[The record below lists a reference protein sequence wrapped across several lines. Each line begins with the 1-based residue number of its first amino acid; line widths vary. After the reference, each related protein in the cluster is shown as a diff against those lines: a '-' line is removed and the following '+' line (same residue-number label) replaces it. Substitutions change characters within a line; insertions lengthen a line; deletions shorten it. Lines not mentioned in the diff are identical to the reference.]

1 MIFAAD
7 DYLYKEMVDLNA
19 ISSTAKVSDND
30 IAVEAPYTSSYGAGG
45 EIKSSFHP
53 LNGKLLHLTARCL
66 GVLPAATDDGSVSIA
81 LYTNQWK
88 AAVAEV
94 KNDQGTVT
102 TAASPAQMGTACDRL
117 VCTYGPISAGSIRFD
132 DGLALD
138 TILPENLGSKIQLK
152 ITGTAF
158 DKVSS
163 VAPML
168 EVMIEEYSTVH
179 GR

>member
-7 DYLYKEMVDLNA
+7 DYLYKDMVDLTA
-19 ISSTAKVSDND
+19 ISTTAKVSDND
-30 IAVEAPYTSSYGAGG
+30 IAVEAPYVSSYGAGG
-45 EIKSSFHP
+45 EIKGSFHP

-66 GVLPAATDDGSVSIA
+66 GALPASTDDGEVSIA
-81 LYTNQWK
+81 VYTNQWK
-88 AAVAEV
+88 AATQSEA
-94 KNDQGTVT
+94 
-102 TAASPAQMGTACDRL
+102 AQMGADCDRL
-117 VCTYGPISAGSIRFD
+117 VCTYGPITAGSIRFD

-138 TILPENLGSKIQLK
+138 AILPENLGSKIQLK

-158 DKVSS
+158 DLVSS

>member
-7 DYLYKEMVDLNA
+7 DYLYKDMVDLSA
-19 ISSTAKVSDND
+19 ISDTAKVSDND
-30 IAVEAPYTSSYGAGG
+30 IAIEAPYVSSYGAGG

-53 LNGKLLHLTARCL
+53 LNGKLLHLICRCL
-66 GVLPAATDDGSVSIA
+66 GVLPASTDDGEVSIA
-81 LYTNQWK
+81 VYTNQWK
-88 AAVAEV
+88 AATQSEA
-94 KNDQGTVT
+94 
-102 TAASPAQMGTACDRL
+102 AQMGADCDRL
-117 VCTYGPISAGSIRFD
+117 VCTYGPIGAGSIRFD

-138 TILPENLGSKIQLK
+138 AILPENLGSKIQLK